1 MFEVFVYTARLCM
14 QCLSSVQLFRV
25 LRRRIISATR
35 EVFLNKHRR
44 SYPHVS
50 YNKESANVTLTETH
64 DKLTPSQNLAPVQN
78 LLQVEKNKT
87 NSFIVRL
94 NFKLQRLT

>member
-1 MFEVFVYTARLCM
+1 M
-14 QCLSSVQLFRV
+14 QRLSSVQLFRV

-64 DKLTPSQNLAPVQN
+64 DKLTPSQDLAPVQK
-78 LLQVEKNKT
+78 LLQVQKKQNK
-87 NSFIVRL
+87 FFHCP
-94 NFKLQRLT
+94 FKLQTTTIDVSLI